1 MKKLILGECADIL
14 RVLPVEQ
21 LSMFAKMRLDK
32 DIWDNMQKF
41 AREQKDIKMEQI
53 YRLRRPKT
61 QDDVL
66 RNAIEHEY
74 YAARITSLVVM
85 LQLMENAQDE
95 LERRERKKP

>member
-74 YAARITSLVVM
+74 YAARITSLVVI

>member
-1 MKKLILGECADIL
+1 MAKQILGECSDIL
-14 RVLPVEQ
+14 HVLPVEQ
-21 LSMFAKMRLDK
+21 LSMFAKMRLDPE
-32 DIWDNMQKF
+32 IWDNLQKF
-41 AREQKDIKMEQI
+41 SREQKDIKMDQI

-74 YAARITSLVVM
+74 YAARVAANVVL
-85 LQLMENAQDE
+85 LQLCENAQDE

>member
-66 RNAIEHEY
+66 KNAIEHEY
-74 YAARITSLVVM
+74 YAARISSLVVF
-85 LQLMENAQDE
+85 LQLIENAQDE
-95 LERRERKKP
+95 LERRERKK

>member
-14 RVLPVEQ
+14 RVLPSEQ
-21 LSMFAKMRLDK
+21 LNMFAKMRLDTE
-32 DIWDNMQKF
+32 IWDNMQKF
-41 AREQKDIKMEQI
+41 AREQKDVKMDQI

-66 RNAIEHEY
+66 KNAIEHEY
-74 YAARITSLVVM
+74 YAARITSLVVL
-85 LQLMENAQDE
+85 LQLMENAQEE

>member
-1 MKKLILGECADIL
+1 MRKLILGECADIL

-21 LSMFAKMRLDK
+21 LSMFVKMRLDTE
-32 DIWDNMQKF
+32 IWENIQKF
-41 AREQKDIKMEQI
+41 SREQKEIKMDQI

-66 RNAIEHEY
+66 KNAIEHEY
-74 YAARITSLVVM
+74 YAARISSLVVL

>member
-1 MKKLILGECADIL
+1 MAKVILGECSDIL
-14 RVLPVEQ
+14 KIMPAEQ
-21 LSMFAKMRLDK
+21 LNMFVKMRLDK
-32 DIWDNMQKF
+32 EIWEQFQKF
-41 AREQKDIKMEQI
+41 AREQKDIKMDQI

-74 YAARITSLVVM
+74 YAARISSLVVL

-95 LERRERKKP
+95 LERRERKSK

>member
-14 RVLPVEQ
+14 RVLPSEQ
-21 LSMFAKMRLDK
+21 LNMFAKMRLDTE
-32 DIWDNMQKF
+32 IWENMQKF
-41 AREQKDIKMEQI
+41 AKEQKDIKMDQI

-66 RNAIEHEY
+66 KNAIEHEY
-74 YAARITSLVVM
+74 YAARITSLVII

>member
-1 MKKLILGECADIL
+1 MGKLMLGECSDIL
-14 RVLPVEQ
+14 RALPVEQ

-32 DIWDNMQKF
+32 DIWENMQKF
-41 AREQKDIKMEQI
+41 ALEQKNIKMDQI
-53 YRLRRPKT
+53 YRLRRPKV

-74 YAARITSLVVM
+74 YAARITSLVVL
-85 LQLMENAQDE
+85 LQLMENAQEE